1 MPNFT
6 NKTVDLFSTLHAHRK
21 TVAGFRCLHA
31 TQTIAKLTRVALI
44 FSTPSGDVAIIQG
57 QPLSRAA
64 SDHGNMVVKFVL
76 IRKSGE

>member
-44 FSTPSGDVAIIQG
+44 LSTPSGDVAIIQG
-57 QPLSRAA
+57 QPFIKGS
-64 SDHGNMVVKFVL
+64 V
-76 IRKSGE
+76 